1 MDLQDLGE
9 VMVEEL
15 FEAFSVFVWNAA
27 VQNAAAQV
35 VSSML
40 QFQCVL
46 FVRLLVEKTAM
57 RN

>member
-1 MDLQDLGE
+1 
-9 VMVEEL
+9 MVEEL